1 MVQIVDDNSV
11 SLGNTPLVSID
22 RMTAG
27 KLTVVLLPNSGERY
41 LTTVL
46 FEYLQ

>member
-1 MVQIVDDNSV
+1 MDDKFV
-11 SLGNTPLVSID
+11 SLGSTPLVIID

-27 KLTVVLLPNSGERY
+27 KLIVVLLPNSGERY